1 MALNVSNYRKTAIG
15 GRTYTT
21 ENTVDAELAVEF
33 DKNLGAAKTGS
44 LTTRTDNDTGTLT
57 MDPGH
62 GITTGAR
69 LDVYW
74 SGGRRYGMTV
84 GTVATNSVPIDGGAG
99 DNLPAAAAAITAMV
113 PAEEAVAVTGNNVA
127 AVGIKTTT
135 VQDAVVVIADG
146 SNALLASAVVTA
158 GEDYVWTDQDG
169 TTNPLA
175 GDTVAKVFVSHG
187 DSSGTKNVR
196 GILAYN

>member
-1 MALNVSNYRKTAIG
+1 MQRK
-15 GRTYTT
+15 
-21 ENTVDAELAVEF
+21 
-33 DKNLGAAKTGS
+33 S
-44 LTTRTDNDTGTLT
+44 
-57 MDPGH
+57 
-62 GITTGAR
+62 
-69 LDVYW
+69 
-74 SGGRRYGMTV
+74 
-84 GTVATNSVPIDGGAG
+84 
-99 DNLPAAAAAITAMV
+99 AAAITAMV